1 MLRHEKALKILA
13 EGTVIPA
20 TPLALD
26 ENRQFDEKQQK
37 ILTRYYLEAGSGG
50 IATAVHSTQFEIR
63 DPEVNLFESVL
74 KTVSSV
80 IDEYETETGKIIIK
94 IAGVCGKTDQAVD
107 EAKLA
112 KKYGYDAVLL
122 SPGGLNDLSEDEM
135 VERTKAVA
143 SQIGRAHV

>member
-63 DPEVNLFESVL
+63 DPKVNLFESVL

-112 KKYGYDAVLL
+112 TRCLTNLL
-122 SPGGLNDLSEDEM
+122 NIIYKD
-135 VERTKAVA
+135 
-143 SQIGRAHV
+143 